1 MESSE
6 NPIFAAMYGRRSIRD
21 YQDRPVER
29 EKIVQLLKAAMAA
42 PSACNIQPWEFIVVT
57 EPETVGAIKASIRQW
72 GGWNAPVILAVC
84 SYTAYIPW
92 QGDPG
97 TIDCAAAIENLL
109 LAAYALGLGTVCVG
123 GFDPDAVR
131 RILDIPESVHP
142 VCLVYLGY
150 PAEQPEPRTQY
161 LEEAVYWEKYDP
173 ARPHPP
179 RPGNILV

>member
-1 MESSE
+1 MELQE
-6 NPIFAAMYGRRSIRD
+6 NPVFAAIYGRRSIRN

-29 EKIVQLLKAAMAA
+29 EKIVRLLQAAMAA

-57 EPETVGAIKASIRQW
+57 KPETVAAIKASIRQW

-84 SYTAYIPW
+84 GYTPYIPW

-97 TIDCAAAIENLL
+97 TFDCAAAIENIL
-109 LAAYALGLGTVCVG
+109 LAAPELGLGTVCVG
-123 GFDPDAVR
+123 GFDPAALR
-131 RILDIPESVHP
+131 QILDIPESVHP